1 MNAHRL
7 SRRAAPRVVL
17 SSVLALVLATGAPVR
32 AQEETTPA
40 PAPTAVPAITRTG
53 GDLIGYRSIHHP
65 VVGRDGMVVAQS
77 KIAARIGA
85 DILAKGGNAVD
96 AAVAVGIAETLTLPR
111 AGNLGGGGYMLIHD
125 AASGKTIAI
134 EYYGQAPLGVT
145 PDFLLGPD
153 NRVSPDKVQSMK
165 GVTVPGTVAGLWEA
179 HRRFG
184 KLSWPKLIQPTIDL
198 ASRGVVMS
206 DDEASALAQRKAA
219 MSKDP
224 NGALKLYFKKDG
236 SPYQPGDVFRNPDLV
251 WTLRHI
257 QARGADGF
265 YKGPIAEKLVA
276 GIKAGGGII
285 SLEDLAGYRANV
297 LEPIWSDYRGHRIA
311 YMPPTSAAS
320 SVAEAMNIL
329 EQFPVSEMGAGN
341 VATMHLIA
349 ETLKI
354 VVTDRRY
361 SGGGPQWKTP
371 AQGLASKGY
380 AKERAKLISMYKSL
394 DSKTLPALDPT
405 PYESPDT
412 THYSV
417 ADKHGNVVSNT
428 YTLTASFG
436 AHVVAPGTGF
446 LLNNS
451 LGNFDWNPRPT
462 SLGNRIEPGKR
473 AQSTI
478 SPVIVFKD
486 GKPWVATGTPGGGTI
501 IGTMVQML
509 VNLIDFKLNVAEA
522 AQRPRITQAGID
534 GALQLEE
541 AIPDDQVAG
550 LMAKGH
556 KVERSQILGST
567 QSIMIG
573 PDGVMYGAA
582 DTRRPDSAAV
592 AVKQY

>member
-1 MNAHRL
+1 MSTDGL
-7 SRRAAPRVVL
+7 TRRGALPRVAL
-17 SSVLALVLATGAPVR
+17 ASFLALSLATGGPAY
-32 AQEETTPA
+32 AQDEGPA
-40 PAPTAVPAITRTG
+40 RRIEQTG

-65 VVGRDGMVVAQS
+65 VIGRDGMVVSQN
-77 KIAARIGA
+77 KIASRVGA
-85 DILAKGGNAVD
+85 DILAQGGNAVD
-96 AAVAVGIAETLTLPR
+96 AAVAVGIVETLTLPR
-111 AGNLGGGGYMLIHD
+111 AGNIGGGGYMLIHD
-125 AASGKTIAI
+125 AASQKTVAI
-134 EYYGQAPLGVT
+134 EYYGQAPMGVT

-153 NRVSPDKVQSMK
+153 NRVSQDKVQSFK
-165 GVTVPGTVAGLWEA
+165 GVTVPGTVAGLYEA
-179 HRRFG
+179 HKRFG
-184 KLSWPKLIQPTIDL
+184 KLRWAKVIQPAIDL
-198 ASRGVVMS
+198 ATKGIVMS

-219 MSKDP
+219 MAKDP
-224 NGALKLYFKKDG
+224 NGALKVFFKRDG
-236 SPYQPGDVFRNPDLV
+236 SAYQPGDVFRNKDLA
-251 WTLRHI
+251 WTLKHI

-265 YKGPIAEKLVA
+265 YKGPVAERIVA
-276 GIKAGGGII
+276 GVKAGGGII
-285 SLEDLAGYRANV
+285 TMQDLASYRANV
-297 LEPIWSDYRGHRIA
+297 LEPIWSDYRGYKIA

-320 SVAEAMNIL
+320 SVAEAMNII
-329 EQFPVSEMGAGN
+329 EQFPMAEMGQGN
-341 VATMHLIA
+341 VASMHLIA
-349 ETLKI
+349 EALKI
-354 VVTDRRY
+354 VTVDRRY

-371 AQGLASKGY
+371 AVGIASKAF
-380 AKERAKLISMYKSL
+380 AKERAKLISMNSAL
-394 DSKTLPALDPT
+394 NGKTLPGLDPH

-412 THYSV
+412 THYSI
-417 ADKHGNVVSNT
+417 ADKDGNVVSNT

-501 IGTMVQML
+501 LGTMVQML

-522 AQRPRITQAGID
+522 AQRPRIYQAGVD
-534 GALQLEE
+534 GPLQLEE
-541 AIPDDQVAG
+541 SIPQDLVPG
-550 LMAKGH
+550 LEAKGH

-582 DTRRPDSAAV
+582 DTRRPDAAAV
-592 AVKQY
+592 GVRQY